1 MDKKIDSFL
10 FLADLF
16 NKNGYQLFLVGGTV
30 RDYLLGLPLTD
41 MDAVTDATPDEM
53 KTFIPDGNFTFAKY
67 GNVGYKCNGTKFDL
81 TTLRKEDEYIDSR
94 HPNSVIF
101 VKDLSID
108 VRRRDFTI
116 NGIYFDRDMKIIDYV
131 GGQNDLRNH
140 LLRMI
145 GDPDKRIKED
155 PLRIIRALR
164 FALDFNLSIDEELE
178 TAIKCNSYMLDNLNK
193 DKILQD
199 LKKIRID
206 DKDKI
211 RKVFH
216 DYNIKLVLDMLE

>member
-16 NKNGYQLFLVGGTV
+16 SKNGYQLFLVGGTV

-81 TTLRKEDEYIDSR
+81 TTLRKEDEYADSR

-116 NGIYFDRDMKIIDYV
+116 NGIYLDRDMKIIDYV

-178 TAIKCNSYMLDNLNK
+178 AAIKCNSSMLDNLNK

-211 RKVFH
+211 RKIFH

>member
-16 NKNGYQLFLVGGTV
+16 SKNGYQLFLVGGTV

-81 TTLRKEDEYIDSR
+81 TTLRKEDEYADSR

-116 NGIYFDRDMKIIDYV
+116 NGIYLDKDMKIIDYV

-178 TAIKCNSYMLDNLNK
+178 AAIKCNSSMLDNLNK

-211 RKVFH
+211 RKIFH

>member
-10 FLADLF
+10 FLADIF
-16 NKNGYQLFLVGGTV
+16 SKNGYQLFLVGGTV

-53 KTFIPDGNFTFAKY
+53 KAFIPDGNFTFAKY
-67 GNVGYKCNGTKFDL
+67 GNVGYKFNGTKFDL
-81 TTLRKEDEYIDSR
+81 TSLRKEDEYADSR

-116 NGIYFDRDMKIIDYV
+116 NAIYLDRDMKIIDYV

-178 TAIKCNSYMLDNLNK
+178 SAIKCNSYMLDNLNK
-193 DKILQD
+193 DKILED
-199 LKKIRID
+199 LKKIRIN

-211 RKVFH
+211 RKIFH

>member
-16 NKNGYQLFLVGGTV
+16 SKNGYQLFLVGGTV

-81 TTLRKEDEYIDSR
+81 TTLRKEDEYADSR

-116 NGIYFDRDMKIIDYV
+116 NGIYLDKDMKIIDYV

-178 TAIKCNSYMLDNLNK
+178 TAIKCNSYLLDNLNK

-211 RKVFH
+211 RKIFH

>member
-10 FLADLF
+10 FLADIF
-16 NKNGYQLFLVGGTV
+16 SKNGYQLFLVGGTV

-53 KTFIPDGNFTFAKY
+53 KAFIPDGNFTFAKY
-67 GNVGYKCNGTKFDL
+67 GNVGYKFNGTKFDL
-81 TTLRKEDEYIDSR
+81 TSLRKEDEYADSR

-116 NGIYFDRDMKIIDYV
+116 NGIYLDRDMKIIDYV

-164 FALDFNLSIDEELE
+164 FALDFKVKLFIELKQ
-178 TAIKCNSYMLDNLNK
+178 I
-193 DKILQD
+193 IIIQ
-199 LKKIRID
+199 RI
-206 DKDKI
+206 I
-211 RKVFH
+211 
-216 DYNIKLVLDMLE
+216 

>member
-10 FLADLF
+10 LLADLF
-16 NKNGYQLFLVGGTV
+16 SKNGYQLFLVGGTV

-53 KTFIPDGNFTFAKY
+53 KAFIPDGNFTFAKY
-67 GNVGYKCNGTKFDL
+67 GNVGYKFNGIKFDL
-81 TTLRKEDEYIDSR
+81 TSLRKEDEYTDSR
-94 HPNSVIF
+94 HPNRVIF

-116 NGIYFDRDMKIIDYV
+116 NGIYLDRDMKIIDYV
-131 GGQNDLRNH
+131 GGQNNLRNH

-178 TAIKCNSYMLDNLNK
+178 TAIKCNSHMLDNLNK
-193 DKILQD
+193 DKIIQD

-211 RKVFH
+211 RKIFH

>member
-81 TTLRKEDEYIDSR
+81 TTLRKEDEYTDSR